1 MLLRPKGTVRCGLKQ
16 SEKNVIAT
24 IPAKLNF
31 SVVQVLECALAFKLE
46 SDAVRYTLE
55 NKHTILIEL
64 LLKWKIFRVKLS
76 HPISP

>member
-1 MLLRPKGTVRCGLKQ
+1 MRPTGTLRCGLKH
-16 SEKNVIAT
+16 SGKNVVAT

-55 NKHTILIEL
+55 NKQVLVT
-64 LLKWKIFRVKLS
+64 LS
-76 HPISP
+76 KYFN

>member
-55 NKHTILIEL
+55 NKQL
-64 LLKWKIFRVKLS
+64 LRITLS
-76 HPISP
+76 QYFN